1 MRTATFDRLRRLL
14 ADGGWHSQR
23 ELSQVVQFP
32 ELWIRELAAERV
44 IEVSSDDHEV
54 KIRRS
59 QDWVEQPAA

>member
-1 MRTATFDRLRRLL
+1 MRTATFERLRTLL

-23 ELSQVVQFP
+23 ELSKVVQFP

-44 IEVSSDDHEV
+44 IEVSSDDHEL

-59 QDWVEQPAA
+59 QAWLEQTTA